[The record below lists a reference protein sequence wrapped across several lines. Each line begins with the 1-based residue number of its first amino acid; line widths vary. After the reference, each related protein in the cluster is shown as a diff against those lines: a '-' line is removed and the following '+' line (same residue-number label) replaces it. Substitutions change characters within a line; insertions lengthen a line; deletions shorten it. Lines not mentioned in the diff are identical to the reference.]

1 MTSNPDHSVAPRDL
15 HGEDELIEE
24 AYASPAYPADD
35 LQEIENSVDNLQS
48 LAGQMK
54 QQTAIPGKILSP
66 AASINPQFTQQLAL
80 NLDADAALPETVI
93 IENNPSGAAK
103 KQETR
108 QESRKEAQKPTAS
121 AAPPA
126 PPARRLRAGDVL
138 REARLLRGWEIDS
151 IAEEIKIK
159 PSYLEAIEENRYSD
173 LPSRTHAVGFARTYA
188 QLLDIN
194 EDEIAKLMRHDV
206 VTALPSAAPNMAA
219 FEEKHS
225 HTGSSMPGS
234 SLVIFCVALA
244 LFVYAVGYGFFRPA
258 AETEDYPSITAALP
272 EAAKLAAAS
281 PSAAPQVSSQ
291 LNAPALAAQGQQAPA
306 QQVPVTA
313 TPVATS
319 AAQLTSAIASY
330 GQANPQT
337 PVGDMP
343 VVAAP
348 SQAMPQALPQ
358 PILPQLAE
366 PASSA
371 APQAGQLAEASPANL
386 PVARTAR
393 PSRIRLQALAPITVQ
408 IFDAG
413 GHMLA
418 SRTIAKGEAFFI
430 PDKTNYTMATNN
442 AGALRLQVDGRDMPP
457 LGAMEEPMHNI
468 PLNADE
474 LLSALN

>member
-1 MTSNPDHSVAPRDL
+1 M
-15 HGEDELIEE
+15 
-24 AYASPAYPADD
+24 
-35 LQEIENSVDNLQS
+35 
-48 LAGQMK
+48 
-54 QQTAIPGKILSP
+54 
-66 AASINPQFTQQLAL
+66 
-80 NLDADAALPETVI
+80 
-93 IENNPSGAAK
+93 
-103 KQETR
+103 
-108 QESRKEAQKPTAS
+108 
-121 AAPPA
+121 
-126 PPARRLRAGDVL
+126 
-138 REARLLRGWEIDS
+138 RGWEIDA

-188 QLLDIN
+188 QLMDIN

-206 VTALPSAAPNMAA
+206 ATALPSAAPNMAA
-219 FEEKHS
+219 LEEKHRH
-225 HTGSSMPGS
+225 HTGSSMPSS

-244 LFVYAVGYGFFRPA
+244 LFIYAVGYGFFRPA
-258 AETEDYPSITAALP
+258 AQTENYPSITAALP
-272 EAAKLAAAS
+272 ETAKVAAAPAAVPHAQVNTPAPIAQQTAQV
-281 PSAAPQVSSQ
+281 PS
-291 LNAPALAAQGQQAPA
+291 
-306 QQVPVTA
+306 QQVPATA

-330 GQANPQT
+330 GQANPQAPT
-337 PVGDMP
+337 GDMP

-348 SQAMPQALPQ
+348 SQAMPQALAQ
-358 PILPQLAE
+358 PILPQLAD
-366 PASSA
+366 PASPA
-371 APQAGQLAEASPANL
+371 AQIAGAEASPASL

-418 SRTIAKGEAFFI
+418 SRSIAKGEAFFI